1 MPDVTVVAPGDDWEI
16 VEATRALVDTPGT
29 CYLGDVRRA
38 AAALAPTG
46 IAPTI
51 VSLHT
56 LKPIDVGLIC
66 SLAREH
72 AALLTVEEHVLTGGL
87 GGAVAEVLADA
98 GAFPARFRR
107 LGIAN
112 RFVWEVGSREYRRRV
127 IGIDAA
133 AIATAIRALV
143 S

>member
-1 MPDVTVVAPGDDWEI
+1 M
-16 VEATRALVDTPGT
+16 
-29 CYLGDVRRA
+29 
-38 AAALAPTG
+38 
-46 IAPTI
+46 
-51 VSLHT
+51 
-56 LKPIDVGLIC
+56 
-66 SLAREH
+66 
-72 AALLTVEEHVLTGGL
+72 
-87 GGAVAEVLADA
+87 AEVLADA
-98 GAFPARFRR
+98 GAFPARFGR